1 MIDIVLVT
9 LPKMEIRAPLIGPAA
24 LKSICQKNGYTVKT
38 IDFNIDLYTRLRTQ
52 VPHWWIQNDWTF
64 MDDQLFDDAWNTHI
78 KDIAQQWVDQIA
90 ELNPKYVGITI
101 LSNWTERI
109 ATKFIDMLHKLEV
122 KIVIGGPGVMPYY
135 GPDMMQQNKID
146 AFIQGEGELAFVE
159 YLKNNT
165 DYPGV
170 NSNVAQQIFDM
181 DSLPFPDYSD
191 FDLSQYSA
199 TWWQPEKEPTG
210 CSWLY
215 ITGTRGCVKRCTFC
229 NVGTIWPQFLSKSGK
244 TIAEELKYYVD
255 TTEVSKYYFTDSLL
269 NGNISVLE
277 EMADGIIAAGLKIQ
291 IKGQWIARGEKL
303 ISPELWRKLKK
314 AGLSQIIIGIES
326 GSAKLRNDMK
336 KGVRE
341 QDIEY
346 TFAQASLNNIK
357 CIPLMMVG
365 YPTETEV
372 EFQENLDFLERYK
385 QYAHDGT
392 IMMMG
397 LGHTTSIL
405 PGTPLDLKFKDM
417 GLYYDDLGN
426 WVYNDNTMKVRIER
440 WFRMRDRAR
449 DLNYSL
455 VLDTPGSLIRE
466 YKKITGVDLT
476 EEYKLRKGEQIW
488 T

>member
-1 MIDIVLVT
+1 MVDIVLVT

-24 LKSICQKNGYTVKT
+24 LKSICEQNGYTVKT

-109 ATKFIDMLHKLEV
+109 ATKFIDMLQNLDT

-244 TIAEELKYYVD
+244 TIAEELQYYVD
-255 TTEVSKYYFTDSLL
+255 TTGVSKYYFTDSLL
-269 NGNISVLE
+269 NGNIDVLE

-466 YKKITGVDLT
+466 YKKITGIDLT

>member
-1 MIDIVLVT
+1 MVDIVLVT

-24 LKSICQKNGYTVKT
+24 LKSICEQNGYTVKT

-109 ATKFIDMLHKLEV
+109 ATKFIDMLQNLDT

-244 TIAEELKYYVD
+244 TIAEELQYYVD
-255 TTEVSKYYFTDSLL
+255 TTGVSKYYFTDSLL
-269 NGNISVLE
+269 NGNIDVLE

>member
-1 MIDIVLVT
+1 MYDIVFLT

-24 LKSICQKNGYTVKT
+24 LKSICQQNGYTVKT

-64 MDDQLFDDAWNTHI
+64 MDDQLFEDAWNTYI
-78 KDIAQQWVDQIA
+78 EDIAVEWADEIA
-90 ELNPKYVGITI
+90 RLNPKYIGITI

-109 ATKFIDMLHKLEV
+109 ATKFIELLQGLDA
-122 KIVIGGPGVMPYY
+122 KIILGGPGVMPYY
-135 GPDMMQQNKID
+135 GPKMLEENKID
-146 AFIQGEGELAFVE
+146 TFIQGEGELAFVE
-159 YLKNNT
+159 YLKGDLT
-165 DYPGV
+165 YPGI
-170 NSNVAQQIFDM
+170 NLNTANQITNM

-191 FDLSQYSA
+191 FDLSKYSG

-229 NVGTIWPQFLSKSGK
+229 NVGTIWPQFLSKGGK

-255 TTEVSKYYFTDSLL
+255 TTGVLKYYFTDSLL
-269 NGNISVLE
+269 NGNVQVLE

-303 ISPELWRKLKK
+303 ISPELWKKLSR
-314 AGLSQIIIGIES
+314 AGLRQIIIGIES

-341 QDIEY
+341 EDIEY

-417 GLYYDDLGN
+417 GLYYDNIGN

-466 YKKITGVDLT
+466 YKKITGIDLT

>member
-1 MIDIVLVT
+1 MVDIVLVT

-78 KDIAQQWVDQIA
+78 RDIAQQWVDQIA

-109 ATKFIDMLHKLEV
+109 ATKFIDMLHKLRV

-244 TIAEELKYYVD
+244 TIAEELQYYVD
-255 TTEVSKYYFTDSLL
+255 TTGVSKYYFTDSLL
-269 NGNISVLE
+269 NGNIDVLE

-303 ISPELWRKLKK
+303 ISPELWHKLKK